1 MQGCLSSVLGISE
14 GKALAHD
21 KIFRALF
28 GRKIQL
34 LVPESSVLDKG
45 TMFHTPELPYFEERP
60 VISHDSSLYPTHQGM
75 LLGFFQNPDPRK
87 PSVSRK
93 LYHTHLK

>member
-1 MQGCLSSVLGISE
+1 MLGISA

-28 GRKIQL
+28 SRKIHL
-34 LVPESSVLDKG
+34 LAPESSVLDEG
-45 TMFHTPELPYFEERP
+45 TMFHTPILPHFAERP

-93 LYHTHLK
+93 LYHMHSK

>member
-34 LVPESSVLDKG
+34 LVPESSVLDEG

-60 VISHDSSLYPTHQGM
+60 VISHDSNGNLSLHLSSLNSKIKFTELAELRIM
-75 LLGFFQNPDPRK
+75 L
-87 PSVSRK
+87 
-93 LYHTHLK
+93 

>member
-1 MQGCLSSVLGISE
+1 MQACLSSVLGISA
-14 GKALAHD
+14 GKVLAHD

-28 GRKIQL
+28 SKKIQL
-34 LVPESSVLDKG
+34 LAPETSVLDEG
-45 TMFHTPELPYFEERP
+45 TMFHTPVLRHFARRP
-60 VISHDSSLYPTHQGM
+60 VIRHDFSLYPAHQGM

-93 LYHTHLK
+93 LYHTHSK